1 MKSGT
6 PPADANT
13 GNENQWHT
21 EVQVDDLPERDVDQ
35 YQIDSLEAKLTDL
48 RRQQHTQQQLR
59 GRASHMAR
67 PAAPD
72 ANNEHEESSSDFETE
87 KDKILA
93 ESLRDMVSGTGPLT
107 TAQFELLKGL
117 NERVALSE
125 PNAVETESTQTM
137 R

>member
-1 MKSGT
+1 
-6 PPADANT
+6 
-13 GNENQWHT
+13 
-21 EVQVDDLPERDVDQ
+21 
-35 YQIDSLEAKLTDL
+35 
-48 RRQQHTQQQLR
+48 
-59 GRASHMAR
+59 MAR

-125 PNAVETESTQTM
+125 PNAEETEST
-137 R
+137 